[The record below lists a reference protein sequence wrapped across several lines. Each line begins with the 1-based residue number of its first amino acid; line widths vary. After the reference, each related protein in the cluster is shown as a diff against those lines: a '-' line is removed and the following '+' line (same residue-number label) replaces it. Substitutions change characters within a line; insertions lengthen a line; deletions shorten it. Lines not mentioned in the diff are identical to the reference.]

1 MKNNVRYSYG
11 YNGTVPYGR
20 LCRGEEIYLE
30 KLNYIHNN
38 PCVKGWN
45 LAKTPE
51 EYPHSSASNYL
62 MGKGV
67 YPVNILL

>member
-1 MKNNVRYSYG
+1 MDSEK
-11 YNGTVPYGR
+11 
-20 LCRGEEIYLE
+20 IYLE